1 MFGCLPIG
9 PRSHSLKQ
17 RGAGRLLFSQYTLC
31 SQYSRRKL
39 FALTL
44 ENFCVQIFMKLCV
57 QHAYCTC
64 SLLILIFVN
73 IHGKQYSFSFFFPWV
88 VLLQLAVVLW
98 CGGVEWKPD
107 SVKYQ
112 LTSFFLLSLACQI
125 IYTSPLYPTLTHN
138 TKYTRACSCSFSWFL
153 PLLRSFH
160 LSLLDED
167 MYLHVFSL
175 DVKLQIRNFLL

>member
-17 RGAGRLLFSQYTLC
+17 RGAGRLLSSQYTLC

-44 ENFCVQIFMKLCV
+44 ENFRVQIFMKLCV

-64 SLLILIFVN
+64 SLLIFVN
-73 IHGKQYSFSFFFPWV
+73 IHRKQYSFSFFFPWV

-98 CGGVEWKPD
+98 RGGVEWKPD

-112 LTSFFLLSLACQI
+112 LTSFFPAQFSLS
-125 IYTSPLYPTLTHN
+125 
-138 TKYTRACSCSFSWFL
+138 
-153 PLLRSFH
+153 
-160 LSLLDED
+160 D
-167 MYLHVFSL
+167 YLHQPFISNTYTQHKIHKGLLMLVYLVSTPFTFFSS
-175 DVKLQIRNFLL
+175 FLAR